1 VNLTDFAL
9 PGHQEYRP
17 YDEEAMI
24 MAGVHFWQSTRVI
37 LLACVIGALPVLAQT
52 RQTEESRRDEWQK
65 VDEIFSAMGVRSGAT
80 VADVGAGD
88 GFFTSRLAKAVGP
101 DGRVFAVD
109 VDEGALT
116 RLRKRLEDEGIRNV
130 FVVKGT
136 ATDPKLPERALDAAL
151 IVNAYHEM
159 AQHQQMLSALRSAL
173 KPDGKLVIVEPIAD
187 ARRARSRAEQTKEHQ
202 IAPEFVLGD
211 ARSAGFRIVGM
222 QDPFTS
228 RGRNLEWLLAL
239 QPADVAAAT
248 STTPDA
254 GLPGTGTPAPE
265 TDPALRITQ
274 AEFAKL
280 SAARAVTIVDVRD
293 AGAFAAGHIPGALS
307 VPLESV
313 EQEAD
318 GLRKIGKPIVTYC
331 S

>member
-1 VNLTDFAL
+1 
-9 PGHQEYRP
+9 
-17 YDEEAMI
+17 
-24 MAGVHFWQSTRVI
+24 MAGVHFWKSTRVI
-37 LLACVIGALPVLAQT
+37 LMTCAIGSLPLLAQT
-52 RQTEESRRDEWQK
+52 RQTEELRRDEWQK
-65 VDEIFSAMGVRSGAT
+65 VDGIFSAMGVRSGAT

-88 GFFTSRLAKAVGP
+88 GFFTSRLARAVGP

-159 AQHQQMLSALRSAL
+159 AQHQQMLSALRGAL
-173 KPDGKLVIVEPIAD
+173 KPDGKLVIVEPITD
-187 ARRARSRAEQTKEHQ
+187 VRRARSRAEQTKEHE

-211 ARSAGFRIVGM
+211 ARSAGFRIVGL

-228 RGRNLEWLLAL
+228 RGRRLEWLLAL
-239 QPADVAAAT
+239 QPADNAAAT
-248 STTPDA
+248 PITPTAVAPDA
-254 GLPGTGTPAPE
+254 GTASKE
-265 TDPALRITQ
+265 ADPALRITQ
-274 AEFAKL
+274 EEFAKL

-307 VPLESV
+307 VPLDSV
-313 EQEAD
+313 EQEAER
-318 GLRKIGKPIVTYC
+318 LRKTGKPVVTYC

>member
-1 VNLTDFAL
+1 
-9 PGHQEYRP
+9 
-17 YDEEAMI
+17 MS
-24 MAGVHFWQSTRVI
+24 GVFFRKLTRVI
-37 LLACVIGALPVLAQT
+37 LLTCAIGTLPLLAQT
-52 RQTEESRRDEWQK
+52 REAEESRRDVWQK
-65 VDEIFSAMGVRSGAT
+65 VDQIFSAMGVRSGAT

-88 GFFTSRLAKAVGP
+88 GFFTSRLAKAVGS

-136 ATDPKLPERALDAAL
+136 ATDPRLPERTLDAAL

-173 KPDGKLVIVEPIAD
+173 KPDGRVVIVEQISD
-187 ARRARSRAEQTKEHQ
+187 ARRSRSRAEQTREHE

-228 RGRNLEWLLAL
+228 QGRNLEWLLAL
-239 QPADVAAAT
+239 QPADGAAAT
-248 STTPDA
+248 PTTPDA
-254 GLPGTGTPAPE
+254 GPAAAGTSSEEAN
-265 TDPALRITQ
+265 PALRITQ

-280 SAARAVTIVDVRD
+280 SASRAVTIVDVRD

-307 VPLESV
+307 VPLDSI
-313 EQEAD
+313 EQEAER
-318 GLRKIGKPIVTYC
+318 LRKAGKPIVTYC